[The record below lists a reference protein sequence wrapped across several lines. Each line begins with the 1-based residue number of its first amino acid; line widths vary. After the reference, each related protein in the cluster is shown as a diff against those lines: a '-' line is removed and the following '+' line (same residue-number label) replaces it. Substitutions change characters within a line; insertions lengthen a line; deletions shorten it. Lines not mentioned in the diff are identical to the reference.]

1 MFGTGIEAN
10 VLFMR
15 INLSLE
21 VTGLCTIPLTLVK
34 DLLVKRLPKDPK
46 VSQNYATVSEMSE
59 RAHPWL
65 LRGFYRQQDPD
76 LCGVCR
82 QISGDSRD

>member
-15 INLSLE
+15 SNLSPE
-21 VTGLCTIPLTLVK
+21 VTRLCTIPVTLVK
-34 DLLVKRLPKDPK
+34 DPIVKRLPK

-59 RAHPWL
+59 CAHPWR

-82 QISGDSRD
+82 RISGDSRD